1 MARGWLVD
9 DFFAGTPDPVPPPA
23 VTILK
28 IEASIHPSGICAM
41 LIPHA
46 DSEKEMTT
54 QQSLDVMPCHQLMIF
69 AAVQAVEWG
78 VDTKSGAVGTQQ
90 AIAWKQVFVKLSHRK
105 PRRIFKRGTATG
117 KTDAPR

>member
-23 VTILK
+23 VTILT

-54 QQSLDVMPCHQLMIF
+54 QQSLDVMLRHQLMIF

-78 VDTKSGAVGTQQ
+78 TDTESGPVGTQQ
-90 AIAWKQVFVKLSHRK
+90 AVAWKQIFVKLSHRK
-105 PRRIFKRGTATG
+105 PRRIFKRGTPGGKADAT
-117 KTDAPR
+117 